1 MTEPPADP
9 PDRIDRALDAW
20 FAALDMIGG
29 LKPHQRARF
38 RKAMAAAIDAADAA
52 RSQAAD

>member
-1 MTEPPADP
+1 MSDPPAGE

-38 RKAMAAAIDAADAA
+38 RKAMAAAIEAADAA
-52 RSQAAD
+52 RSPATD